1 MKRLLAYLFLV
12 LVLIFSFHSL
22 SKADDIKDFQIEGM
36 SVGDSLLDYMSA
48 NDIKNNDLNLYHSK
62 SKFIGI
68 NFSGNKNTYEYVYV
82 YVKRNDKNY
91 KIYLIRAANIVKNKN
106 SCFKIKKKIVDE
118 MKSLFQTA
126 TFQEGKQKHYYYKK
140 STQYISQ
147 FYYGSDGRYSDGARA
162 ECLIINKDTAQK
174 YNIGSSIEV
183 ILQYG
188 GEFGRWLESED
199 ARPS

>member
-12 LVLIFSFHSL
+12 LVLIFSFQSL

-48 NDIKNNDLNLYHSK
+48 KDIKNNDLNLYHSK

-106 SCFKIKKKIVDE
+106 SCFKIKKKLL
-118 MKSLFQTA
+118 M
-126 TFQEGKQKHYYYKK
+126 
-140 STQYISQ
+140 
-147 FYYGSDGRYSDGARA
+147 R
-162 ECLIINKDTAQK
+162 
-174 YNIGSSIEV
+174 
-183 ILQYG
+183 
-188 GEFGRWLESED
+188 
-199 ARPS
+199 

>member
-12 LVLIFSFHSL
+12 LVLIFSFQSL
-22 SKADDIKDFQIEGM
+22 SKADDIKDSQIEGM

-48 NDIKNNDLNLYHSK
+48 KDIKNNDLNLYHSK

>member
-1 MKRLLAYLFLV
+1 MRRLLAYLLLV
-12 LVLIFSFHSL
+12 LVLIFSFQSL

-48 NDIKNNDLNLYHSK
+48 KDIKNNDLNLYHSK

>member
-12 LVLIFSFHSL
+12 LVLIFSFQFL

-36 SVGDSLLDYMSA
+36 SVGDSLLNYMSA
-48 NDIKNNDLNLYHSK
+48 KDIKNNDLNLYHSK

>member
-1 MKRLLAYLFLV
+1 MRRLLAYLFLV
-12 LVLIFSFHSL
+12 LVLIFSFQSL

-48 NDIKNNDLNLYHSK
+48 KDIKNNDLNLYHSK

-188 GEFGRWLESED
+188 GEFGRWLESD

>member
-1 MKRLLAYLFLV
+1 
-12 LVLIFSFHSL
+12 
-22 SKADDIKDFQIEGM
+22 
-36 SVGDSLLDYMSA
+36 
-48 NDIKNNDLNLYHSK
+48 
-62 SKFIGI
+62 
-68 NFSGNKNTYEYVYV
+68 
-82 YVKRNDKNY
+82 
-91 KIYLIRAANIVKNKN
+91 
-106 SCFKIKKKIVDE
+106 